1 MSTLTLDTVSHYRG
15 RGFAH
20 THDTPLLIRHHSQKE
35 CRYVVIAPWL
45 DFMTRWNEGKVTA
58 AELTDWQTTALRA
71 VLGHVHSKSPFY
83 RRRLA
88 GVNLDIKDLAD
99 LAHIPYTT
107 KDDLRDA
114 MHGMLSGTVADAQ
127 FYFETTG
134 TTGRPTPCP
143 RSAMDFDLNVAPL
156 AHALDLIV
164 RKHFTDDGE
173 RPILAVV
180 APNDVHA
187 ACLSLSFAAKQIGI
201 AKLDLFPITPTLG
214 FARFF
219 EVLVELRIN
228 MILCSPG
235 LLMALAE
242 MSSSYGV
249 EVPDDL
255 AVKVLLTTGEMCS
268 DGMGRLL
275 AQTWNADV
283 YNFMYG
289 SQEAGCPAVTRPDGT
304 VVAIEPTYLLEVLDL
319 ETETTLG
326 IEGYGELC
334 LTTLV
339 PGLKPLIR
347 YRTGDLVSIAP
358 DSTGRRTV
366 KVLGRVKDMTDLGGR
381 KRSAAE
387 IDNTILADPELIY
400 GYELEVHAVGGQDR
414 VHVRVKA
421 KEGADHDQLKALV
434 AGRVTAAFG
443 VPAEVTIHPLL
454 DLKSATGGWVSWKTA
469 RIKDRRAQET
479 DDIETRSAADLARAV
494 EQAI

>member
-1 MSTLTLDTVSHYRG
+1 
-15 RGFAH
+15 
-20 THDTPLLIRHHSQKE
+20 
-35 CRYVVIAPWL
+35 
-45 DFMTRWNEGKVTA
+45 MTSG
-58 AELTDWQTTALRA
+58 ELTDWQTSALRT
-71 VLGHVHSKSPFY
+71 VLGHVYDKSPFY

-88 GVNLDIKDLAD
+88 GANLDIENLAD
-99 LAHIPYTT
+99 LAEIPYTT
-107 KDDLRDA
+107 KDDLREALHD
-114 MHGMLSGTVADAQ
+114 MLSGTVADAQ

-143 RSAMDFDLNVAPL
+143 RAAIDFDLNVLPL
-156 AHALDLIV
+156 AHALDRIV
-164 RKHFTDDGE
+164 RKHFTDGGE
-173 RPILAVV
+173 RPVLAVV

-187 ACLSLSFAAKQIGI
+187 ACLSLSFAAKQLGI

-219 EVLVELRIN
+219 EVLVELRVN

-242 MSSSYGV
+242 MSSTYGV

-255 AVKVLLTTGEMCS
+255 SVKVLLTTGEMCS
-268 DGMGRLL
+268 DGMRELL
-275 AQTWNADV
+275 AGTWNAEV

-289 SQEAGCPAVTRPDGT
+289 SQEAGCPAVTRADGT
-304 VVAIEPTYLLEVLDL
+304 VAAIEPTYLLEVLDL

-326 IEGYGELC
+326 FEGYGELC

-347 YRTGDLVSIAP
+347 YRTGDLVEIAP
-358 DSTGRRTV
+358 DPSGHRTV
-366 KVLGRVKDMTDLGGR
+366 KVLGRVKDMTEIGGR

-387 IDNTILADPELIY
+387 IDNVVLADPELIY
-400 GYELEVHAVGGQDR
+400 GYEIEVHSEGGEDR
-414 VHVRVKA
+414 VLVRVKA
-421 KEGADHDQLKALV
+421 KEGADHEELKALV
-434 AGRVTAAFG
+434 ADRLTTAFG
-443 VPAEVTIHPLL
+443 VPAEVRSHPLL

-469 RIKDRRAQET
+469 RIKDLRIQEA
-479 DDIETRSAADLARAV
+479 DDIEVRSAADLARAV

>member
-1 MSTLTLDTVSHYRG
+1 MS
-15 RGFAH
+15 
-20 THDTPLLIRHHSQKE
+20 
-35 CRYVVIAPWL
+35 
-45 DFMTRWNEGKVTA
+45 A
-58 AELTDWQTTALRA
+58 AELTDWQTTALRT
-71 VLGHVHSKSPFY
+71 VLGHVHDRSPFY
-83 RRRLA
+83 RRHLA
-88 GVNLDIKDLAD
+88 GANLDIEELAD
-99 LAHIPYTT
+99 LAHLPYTT
-107 KDDLRDA
+107 KDDLREA
-114 MHGMLSGTVADAQ
+114 MHDMLSGPVGDAQ

-143 RSAMDFDLNVAPL
+143 RAAIDFDLNVLPL
-156 AHALDLIV
+156 AHALDRIV
-164 RKHFTDDGE
+164 HKHFPDGGE

-219 EVLVELRIN
+219 EVLVELRVN

-275 AQTWNADV
+275 AQTWNAET

-319 ETETTLG
+319 ETEQTLG
-326 IEGYGELC
+326 LEGYGELC

-347 YRTGDLVSIAP
+347 YRTGDLVSIVP
-358 DSTGRRTV
+358 DDSGRRTV
-366 KVLGRVKDMTDLGGR
+366 KVLGRVKDMTELGGR
-381 KRSAAE
+381 RRSAAE
-387 IDNTILADPELIY
+387 IDDTILADPELKY
-400 GYELEVHAVGGQDR
+400 GYELEVDSVDGQDR
-414 VHVRVKA
+414 VQVRIKA
-421 KEGADHDQLKALV
+421 KEGADHDHLKTLV
-434 AGRVTAAFG
+434 ADRVTAAFG
-443 VPAEVTIHPLL
+443 VPTEVTIHPLL

-469 RIKDRRAQET
+469 RIKDRRVPQS
-479 DDIETRSAADLARAV
+479 DDIESRSAADLARAV
-494 EQAI
+494 ERAI